1 MILKIA
7 ICIGLL
13 ITSHFTQ
20 SMEFRVFMQPE
31 LKQNVIIAEGI
42 IVDGDAMKFKSILKK
57 ADKDK
62 DGYITLVLNSLG
74 GSVKASFEMVKVMD
88 EHKVL
93 AIVPQNALCASACA
107 SILYVSAERHIIV
120 GNGKLG
126 FHTCYK
132 TSSINAEPS
141 AVCNEI
147 VAENAMSRGTS
158 YASVALFN
166 EDYGPDKMAWLD
178 KEVACMIGLC
188 RP

>member
-1 MILKIA
+1 MLLKIA
-7 ICIGLL
+7 MCICLL
-13 ITSHFTQ
+13 MTTNLSH
-20 SMEFRVFMQPE
+20 SMEFRLFKQPE
-31 LKQNVIIAEGI
+31 LNRNVVIAEGI
-42 IVDGDAMKFKSILKK
+42 IKEGDAIKLKSILEKG
-57 ADKDK
+57 DKDK
-62 DGYITLVLNSLG
+62 DGFITLVLNSLG
-74 GSVKASFEMVKVMD
+74 GSVKASFEMVEVMD
-88 EHKVL
+88 EHKIL

-107 SILYVSAERHIIV
+107 SILFVSAEKHIVV

-132 TSSINAEPS
+132 TTSKYSEPSSI
-141 AVCNEI
+141 CNEL

-166 EDYGPDKMAWLD
+166 EDYGPDEMAWLD